1 MRRRADR
8 APIVIS
14 PALSLEPLCTDHLAA
29 LFEISKD
36 KDSIEDFQ
44 KASSDYAY
52 FMEWIKGALSDDEC
66 AWTIMV
72 KGAPCG
78 LVTFEHIRETESE
91 IGFFLDRRQQRTG
104 IMTAAIRASLMTVKR
119 EFPHLKKVVASAT
132 ASNIASNRVLR
143 KCGFRLVRTVQKNWN
158 WRGVMHDTNKYAWTP

>member
-1 MRRRADR
+1 MRRADR

-14 PALSLEPLCTDHLAA
+14 PTLSLEPLCPDHLPA

-52 FMEWIKGALSDDEC
+52 FMEWIEGAMSDDEC

-72 KGAPCG
+72 EGAVCG
-78 LVTFEHIRETESE
+78 LVTFEHIHETESE
-91 IGFFLDRRQQRTG
+91 IGFFIDRRQQGAG
-104 IMTAAIRASLMTVKR
+104 IMTAAIRASLVATKR

-132 ASNIASNRVLR
+132 ASNVASNRVLG
-143 KCGFRLVRTVQKNWN
+143 KCGFQLVQTVPKNWE
-158 WRGVMHDTNKYAWTP
+158 WRGVLHDTKEYAWTP